1 MRDGTNFAK
10 VVTKQKT
17 SLQGYLLLD
26 LQQQVASI
34 ETKVFSFHREQ
45 TLQAYNDV
53 TKTMFV
59 KMLEMKNFVPL
70 SDYSSKK
77 IEELSSV
84 ELNEENI
91 ESMFRRLQ
99 TEAHQVFAKIGS
111 LTQDLICVL
120 TDAISCDISNRQ
132 AVLDGI
138 RSEALHLLEEDERLR
153 EFQTCVT
160 NVFLVG
166 SEEAA
171 GRDAER
177 VTIMANRHQTL
188 QSQAEVGRILLE
200 QELQDLLNAL
210 ETKLDG
216 MDGDAACEPQKEF
229 ASVENLSQCI
239 FKIANMMSQKCV
251 TEAQITI
258 LNTILGRDEMDSG
271 AVEEEVERSRE
282 NTFVFN
288 PEDMNNECNEF
299 MLVLNSYMQ
308 QTEQNAG
315 QNKNKLSFNQNDS
328 LESNLKTIRKE
339 NENKKARLSAALNEK
354 KVEVTEDQKTKEL
367 RAWCES
373 SMTAMEKSYENLLS
387 DLQSQHLKEK
397 EILKKEKESSLAEET
412 QATLHALDAMRKAH
426 EAEVQK
432 EVEKF
437 KKEFLM
443 EFHSNACIG
452 ALQSEYKSDRNEIRR
467 EILSATGGETR
478 EPEAER
484 RPGTRL
490 TRSPSCP
497 RLYSSLSVATT
508 SSKGEEEEEPLRSP
522 LTGMV
527 ANRKRVFENEY

>member
-1 MRDGTNFAK
+1 MP
-10 VVTKQKT
+10 
-17 SLQGYLLLD
+17 
-26 LQQQVASI
+26 
-34 ETKVFSFHREQ
+34 
-45 TLQAYNDV
+45 
-53 TKTMFV
+53 M
-59 KMLEMKNFVPL
+59 

-77 IEELSSV
+77 IEDLSSV
-84 ELNEENI
+84 ELNQENI
-91 ESMFRRLQ
+91 ASMFRRLQ

-120 TDAISCDISNRQ
+120 TDAISCDISNKQ
-132 AVLDGI
+132 AILDGI
-138 RSEALHLLEEDERLR
+138 RSEVLHLLEEDERLR

-166 SEEAA
+166 SEEAV

-177 VTIMANRHQTL
+177 VAIMANRQQTL

-200 QELQDLLNAL
+200 QELQDLLAAL
-210 ETKLDG
+210 ETKLDA
-216 MDGDAACEPQKEF
+216 MDEDAACEPQKEF

-258 LNTILGRDEMDSG
+258 LNTILGREEIDSG
-271 AVEEEVERSRE
+271 AIEEVERSRE

-288 PEDMNNECNEF
+288 PDDMNDECNEF

-315 QNKNKLSFNQNDS
+315 QAKNKLSFNQNES
-328 LESNLKTIRKE
+328 LESNLKTIRRE

-354 KVEVTEDQKTKEL
+354 KIEVTEDQKTKEL
-367 RAWCES
+367 RSWCES

-387 DLQSQHLKEK
+387 DLQSQHIKEK
-397 EILKKEKESSLAEET
+397 EVLKKEKESSLAEET

-467 EILSATGGETR
+467 EILSATGGEAR

-508 SSKGEEEEEPLRSP
+508 PTKGEEEDEPLKSP